1 MNGMKIKFND
11 DGSISV
17 DSSGM
22 KGSTADIM
30 KLLNGLA
37 STCGGELVVEKHVGG
52 IHHHHEG
59 DEHEHT
65 HG

>member
-1 MNGMKIKFND
+1 MNGMKITFNN
-11 DGSISV
+11 DGTISV
-17 DSSGM
+17 DARNM
-22 KGSTADIM
+22 KGSTAEIT
-30 KLLNGLA
+30 KELNALA
-37 STCGGELVVEKHVGG
+37 SEIGGDLVIEKHVGG